1 MICYNMFFFAYFP
14 GSFMFKAIEGGAT
27 AERKENAEKT
37 RNETV
42 NKLWDISC
50 CVFNVFNKTTFTEA

>member
-1 MICYNMFFFAYFP
+1 
-14 GSFMFKAIEGGAT
+14 MFKAIEGGAT